1 MHRHLDHLFP
11 NLSTA
16 SFTPQD
22 SSHAVVDALAH
33 LEASNDAYGQDEA
46 LAYVLLCLPASNSSP
61 DQSDDNPELERHFAQ
76 QLQRTYRGDAPAR
89 FLRFVDNVHR
99 HFNKSVK
106 GGPVFDLYLKGTS
119 IVQSSGTGKTRLVL
133 ELARRAPL
141 LYLCVRRKARHQ
153 RSSVKNGFPL
163 AEQNLYKFF
172 CNATSTSTASCDL
185 QVAAF
190 IGAWFETLSSKLNA
204 YTTAQDKYL
213 FLVQLNDFGGPG
225 YSQRQPF
232 FSEVLVAARLKLV
245 RNTTTSS
252 STGQKC
258 VFSACLDSAV
268 SDLGHQLGP
277 VRDWLWDQHKDEYQ
291 SLGIKRPPVF
301 VAFDECVELIV
312 PKSGRSADDHQLNSL
327 RRAWHH
333 ILQLE
338 HKQDTVTFWLLLL
351 STNTG
356 AAKLIEPQ
364 DLQGSA
370 RARDKQPL
378 PVFVGLGFD
387 VLYGRPLWGSLPL
400 ETFWEVAEF
409 KLLGAKEFDA
419 NNAVLCY
426 NLVASRLAL
435 RLVPIH
441 HGDSALFGEQKT
453 LITQSIDRHMRIL
466 HQVIQHTSLA
476 IVTPSEP
483 VLAVA
488 AAHIMLSAPSKDGK
502 SYPMP
507 AYAKIIDTFT
517 MKCLPMLG
525 TDFLRGTHGKFM
537 ARFALMAAWDAVKLP
552 LLQSEQSDPASI
564 VARPVLLQSF
574 LQQLATLDQQGTS
587 VINNAI
593 HAVCQQV
600 RNQLSCSSPSG
611 SSTKTHDTS
620 NDDEDVA
627 AWLNFTHFDTLPHGI
642 SCISPNYLWYCWK
655 RGVAIQMAHG
665 QPGVDGIIP
674 VFVGRLSQ
682 KFRVPDQ
689 CHLQADEVDAMDEGQ
704 VARQM
709 TYIAWEA
716 KYRDQAMSSR
726 EASDPARSGPNLL
739 LAACDADLH
748 AQMDAA
754 DIRTPLR
761 QPLTRASLVTV
772 YADLGTEQAF
782 SAGRNHQ
789 PQVDLVTQPDGSHAF
804 LRLWIRGI
812 NDSQVYPC
820 FDVLGIRAKLTALF
834 KTVTHTPSYKEDNQI
849 PSIMW
854 NSGAHPESQSRVSDG
869 PPPSSL
875 PWSSWLR
882 PPADGKSNNDGEP
895 MDI

>member
-1 MHRHLDHLFP
+1 MRHSPMSSFASQP
-11 NLSTA
+11 PTQVQINLTTILNPSVT
-16 SFTPQD
+16 
-22 SSHAVVDALAH
+22 
-33 LEASNDAYGQDEA
+33 
-46 LAYVLLCLPASNSSP
+46 LLN
-61 DQSDDNPELERHFAQ
+61 NFKELIE
-76 QLQRTYRGDAPAR
+76 
-89 FLRFVDNVHR
+89 
-99 HFNKSVK
+99 SVK
-106 GGPVFDLYLKGTS
+106 GGPVFDSYLKGTS

-141 LYLCVRRKARHQ
+141 LYLCVRRKACHQ
-153 RSSVKNGFPL
+153 HSSVKNGFPL
-163 AEQNLYKFF
+163 AEQNLYEFF
-172 CNATSTSTASCDL
+172 CDATSTSTASCDL

-225 YSQRQPF
+225 YSQCQPF

-291 SLGIKRPPVF
+291 SLGIERPPVF

-312 PKSGRSADDHQLNSL
+312 PKSGHSADDHQLNSL

-356 AAKLIEPQ
+356 AARLIEPQ

-370 RARDKQPL
+370 RAQDKQPL

-387 VLYGRPLWGSLPL
+387 VLRSDWPTLDSPNGVSNVRHLRSYGRPLWGSLPL
-400 ETFWEVAEF
+400 ETFWEVAKF

-426 NLVASRLAL
+426 NLVALRLAL

-441 HGDSALFGEQKT
+441 HGNLALFGEQKT

-476 IVTPSEP
+476 IVAPSEP

-488 AAHIMLSAPSKDGK
+488 AAHIMLSAPSKDGE

-517 MKCLPMLG
+517 MKCLPTLG

-552 LLQSEQSDPASI
+552 LLQSKQSDPASI

-600 RNQLSCSSPSG
+600 RDWLSRSSPSG
-611 SSTKTHDTS
+611 SSAKTHDTS

-642 SCISPNYLWYCWK
+642 SCISPDYLWYCWK

-674 VFVGRLSQ
+674 VFVGQLSQ
-682 KFRVPDQ
+682 KFRASDQ
-689 CHLQADEVDAMDEGQ
+689 CHLQADEVDAIDEGQ
-704 VARQM
+704 AARQM

-716 KYRDQAMSSR
+716 KYRVQAMSST
-726 EASDPARSGPNLL
+726 EASDPARSGPKLL

-754 DIRTPLR
+754 DSSTPLR
-761 QPLTRASLVTV
+761 QPLTRAFETAA
-772 YADLGTEQAF
+772 YA
-782 SAGRNHQ
+782 R
-789 PQVDLVTQPDGSHAF
+789 
-804 LRLWIRGI
+804 
-812 NDSQVYPC
+812 
-820 FDVLGIRAKLTALF
+820 
-834 KTVTHTPSYKEDNQI
+834 
-849 PSIMW
+849 
-854 NSGAHPESQSRVSDG
+854 QSCYHVR
-869 PPPSSL
+869 
-875 PWSSWLR
+875 
-882 PPADGKSNNDGEP
+882 
-895 MDI
+895 